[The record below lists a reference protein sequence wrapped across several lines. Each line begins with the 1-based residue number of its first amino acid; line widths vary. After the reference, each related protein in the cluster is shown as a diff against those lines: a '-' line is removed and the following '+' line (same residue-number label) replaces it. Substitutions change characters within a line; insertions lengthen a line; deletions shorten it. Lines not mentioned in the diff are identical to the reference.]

1 MALNLG
7 LIHHIALNASN
18 YEATRHF
25 YVDLL
30 GFKVIRE
37 TVRLNKHDVKL
48 DLQMGNQE
56 LEIFIAD
63 NFPTRPSYPEALG
76 LRHLAF
82 KVDSLAD
89 VLQEFDRIGI
99 KYEPVRLDDVTQRPM
114 TFFFDPDDQ
123 PLELHE

>member
-7 LIHHIALNASN
+7 VIHHIALNASN
-18 YEATRHF
+18 YEAARHF

-30 GFKVIRE
+30 GFKVVRK
-37 TVRLNKHDVKL
+37 TVRANKHDVKL
-48 DLQMGNQE
+48 DLQMGKQE
-56 LEIFIAD
+56 LEIFISD
-63 NFPTRPSYPEALG
+63 NFPKRPSYPEALG

-89 VLQEFDRIGI
+89 VLQEFDRLGI
-99 KYEPVRLDDVTQRPM
+99 KYEPVRLDDITQRPM
-114 TFFFDPDDQ
+114 TFFFDPDKQ